1 MVAAQDDSS
10 DEEDAKPVIK
20 KPQENLDD
28 FLDDFSAQ
36 PGDYEAL
43 WDPCASISSLPESVF
58 VGPYD
63 WYLLNVTFAIS
74 RFIFFRWRIESCKL
88 WPNQPCEHGMKW
100 GFLWNLLTHIKEVQR
115 EEKIPKMKI
124 NEKTLISY
132 ASSSAPCDREGWLL
146 KRGEVQIILKKTIY
160 K

>member
-43 WDPCASISSLPESVF
+43 
-58 VGPYD
+58 
-63 WYLLNVTFAIS
+63 
-74 RFIFFRWRIESCKL
+74 
-88 WPNQPCEHGMKW
+88 
-100 GFLWNLLTHIKEVQR
+100 
-115 EEKIPKMKI
+115 
-124 NEKTLISY
+124 
-132 ASSSAPCDREGWLL
+132 
-146 KRGEVQIILKKTIY
+146 
-160 K
+160 